1 MKCQAAVLHGVGQDW
16 QIETIDL
23 DPPRAGE
30 VLVKMVVAG
39 VCHSDDHFATG
50 DSVPDDDLRAVIEAA
65 GMPMPKWFPLL
76 GGHEG
81 AGIVEQVGPGVTSLQ
96 PGDHVAVSFIPS
108 CGTCR
113 WCATGAT
120 YLCDVGA
127 DLFSTKMV
135 TDGTARRHLGDQH
148 LTALMQVGTFSEYV
162 VASEKSF
169 IKIHDWIPLDAAA
182 LVSCGVT
189 TGFGSGSVSANT
201 KPGDTVVVIG
211 TGGVGM
217 NAVQGAKAAGATH
230 VIAVDPVAFK
240 RDIAPSFGATHT
252 VADPGAALKLVKEL
266 TWGVMA
272 DAVILTVG
280 VLHTD
285 LIPLALM
292 MTRKGGTCVVTAMTP
307 LAEMSVPLVLSDLVN
322 SCKSLKGSLYGE
334 MNARAS
340 MPMLLSMYTEGNL
353 KLDELITR
361 RYRLDE
367 INDAMKHLR
376 EGSNIRGVI
385 DLSPNMIGVQ

>member
-1 MKCQAAVLHGVGQDW
+1 MKSQAAVLHGVGQNW
-16 QIETIDL
+16 QLETIDI
-23 DPPRAGE
+23 DPPRTGE
-30 VLVKMVVAG
+30 VVVRMAIAG
-39 VCHSDDHFATG
+39 ICHSDDHFATG
-50 DSVPDDDLRAVIEAA
+50 DSVPDDGMLAMIEAA
-65 GMPMPKWFPLL
+65 GMPVPEWFPLL

-81 AGIVEQVGPGVTSLQ
+81 AGIVEEVGAGVTTLK
-96 PGDHVAVSFIPS
+96 PGDHVAVSFIPT

-113 WCATGAT
+113 WCATGSS
-120 YLCDVGA
+120 YLCDVGGQV
-127 DLFSTKMV
+127 FSKNMI
-135 TDGTARRHLGDQH
+135 TDGTPRRHLGDQD
-148 LTALMQVGTFSEYV
+148 LMALMQVGTFSEYV
-162 VASEKSF
+162 VASERSL
-169 IKIHDWIPLDAAA
+169 IKVNDWIPLEAAS

-189 TGFGSGSVSANT
+189 TGFGSGSVCAGT
-201 KPGDTVVVIG
+201 KPGDTIVVIG

-217 NAVQGAKAAGATH
+217 NALQGARAAGAKH
-230 VIAVDPVAFK
+230 VIAVDPVDFK
-240 RDIAPSFGATHT
+240 REVAPSFGATHT
-252 VADPGAALKLVKEL
+252 VNDAGAALQLVNEL

-307 LAEMSVPLVLSDLVN
+307 LSEMSVPLIMADVVN
-322 SCKSLKGSLYGE
+322 SCKTLKGSLYGE

-340 MPMLLSMYTEGNL
+340 MPMLLSMYEAGTL

-367 INDAMKHLR
+367 INDAITHLR
-376 EGSNIRGVI
+376 NGELIRGVI
-385 DLSPNMIGVQ
+385 DFGLGS